1 MALRSDLQLH
11 YKDKR
16 TQLTSLK
23 MENHSFSGDNF
34 SKANQT
40 FLVTNQSLTLTLQ
53 ISKKS
58 LRSKRDVKP
67 QTQI

>member
-1 MALRSDLQLH
+1 MVLPSDLQLH

-34 SKANQT
+34 SIANQT